1 MAICPLDEFVM
12 VRNYRAAR
20 TREAASDRFRLVAT
34 DGAPDGWLDDYSR
47 EGQGKNGKTGIVFVH
62 GFTGSPASMR
72 PWAHY
77 FEDRGFAVRVP
88 RIPGHGTRWQDL
100 NEVRWQEWPKKVK
113 EEVDSLMPTCDRIF
127 IFGLSMGGANT
138 LHVAASLATRT
149 GGEKLAGIVLVNPM
163 IHIPGIRIKF
173 GPIIARFV
181 KGLPSVGDDIKKPG
195 VDEYGYDVLPTRG
208 VLQLQKF
215 LKVTRS
221 RLPDVKIPLLLFHSV
236 DDHVLPV
243 SNTEIIMA
251 EVRSEAKSRIE
262 LTNSYHVATL
272 DYDAEIIFERSLDF
286 VERN

>member
-1 MAICPLDEFVM
+1 MGIE
-12 VRNYRAAR
+12 
-20 TREAASDRFRLVAT
+20 
-34 DGAPDGWLDDYSR
+34 GAPAGWLGDYVH
-47 EGQGKNGKTGIVFVH
+47 EGQGINGKTGIVFVH

-77 FEDRGFAVRVP
+77 FEERGYTVRVP
-88 RIPGHGTRWQDL
+88 RIPGHGTRWEDL
-100 NEVRWQEWPKKVK
+100 NEVEWQEWPKKV
-113 EEVDSLMPTCDRIF
+113 EQEIAALIERCDRFF

-138 LHVAASLATRT
+138 LHVAASMARKPE
-149 GGEKLAGIVLVNPM
+149 GKKLAGIVLVNPM

-173 GPIIARFV
+173 APIIARFI

-221 RLPDVKIPLLLFHSV
+221 LLPRVKVPLLLFHSV

-243 SNTEIIMA
+243 SNTEIILD
-251 EVRSEAKSRIE
+251 EVGSETKNRTE

-272 DYDAEIIFERSLDF
+272 DHDAELIFESSLDF
-286 VERN
+286 VESE

>member
-1 MAICPLDEFVM
+1 M
-12 VRNYRAAR
+12 
-20 TREAASDRFRLVAT
+20 AT
-34 DGAPDGWLDDYSR
+34 DGAPEGWLEDYSV
-47 EGQGKNGKTGIVFVH
+47 EGTGRNKRIGIVFVH

-77 FEDRGFAVRVP
+77 FQEKGFAVRVP

-100 NEVRWQEWPKKVK
+100 NEVTWSQWPDKV
-113 EEVDSLMPTCDRIF
+113 ERELAPLIAWCDKVF

-138 LHVAASLATRT
+138 LHVAARIAGTAA
-149 GGEKLAGIVLVNPM
+149 GEKLAGIVLVNPM

-173 GPIIARFV
+173 GPLIARFV

-208 VLQLQKF
+208 VLQLNRF
-215 LKVTRS
+215 LKATRAM
-221 RLPDVKIPLLLFHSV
+221 LKNVAVPVLLFHSV

-243 SNTEIIMA
+243 SNTEIILD
-251 EVRSEAKSRIE
+251 EISSREKTRVE

-272 DYDAEIIFERSLDF
+272 DYDAEIIFEQSLRF
-286 VERN
+286 VEDKSKDL